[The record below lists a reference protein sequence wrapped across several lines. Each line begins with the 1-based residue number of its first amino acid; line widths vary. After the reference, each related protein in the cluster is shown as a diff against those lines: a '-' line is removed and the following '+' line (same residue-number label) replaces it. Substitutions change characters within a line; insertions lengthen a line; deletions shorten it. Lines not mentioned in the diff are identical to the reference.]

1 MQIHELPA
9 GSPASGVQFAGD
21 TGTQTQKIDYDA
33 LADAILNKLTT
44 KTFNIK
50 SKSQTIIAA
59 LNALGDASKQDVAND
74 LVTTAAGLVLDA
86 RQGKALKDLHDTNAN
101 AIASL
106 NSRTYSTSGLTYAGC
121 SNIRGGYCVQGNL
134 VIVNISLNTTSV
146 RATVSGFPSPQF
158 TIGFCGYDGSN
169 EKPIFAYMNT
179 SGTLVFPSAITQLG
193 SFNISL
199 TYVKA

>member
-9 GSPASGVQFAGD
+9 GSPASGLQFAGD

-50 SKSQTIIAA
+50 SESQTIIAA

-86 RQGKALKDLHDTNAN
+86 RQGKALDDKIT
-101 AIASL
+101 SL
-106 NSRTYSTSGLTYAGC
+106 NSSLPTLAEVLVTCTASPWAGKYYQDVNVSSYIPSGKRILG
-121 SNIRGGYCVQGNL
+121 V
-134 VIVNISLNTTSV
+134 
-146 RATVSGFPSPQF
+146 
-158 TIGFCGYDGSN
+158 
-169 EKPIFAYMNT
+169 M
-179 SGTLVFPSAITQLG
+179 LG
-193 SFNISL
+193 SATDGGVYSAWRESATTIRLMNPTDFTGAKQTVIL
-199 TYVKA
+199 LIGK